1 MKKLRLLYTIICAA
15 GIALTSVSCK
25 DYLDKAPGS
34 DIDPADP
41 YKNYTNF
48 QGFMEEAYNCIPAL
62 ASISWYHGCW
72 NYGEDEYWQPS
83 ETRMLTNAIDQ
94 GNYWAWNTVQYS
106 PFHTGHGGTTG
117 TNRDNKGCLWG
128 NCWYGIYKVNLGLNN
143 LNLLTDATQEEKNI
157 IAGQLYFFRAFFH
170 FQIMQYWGGIPYI
183 DFLIPSDAVFNYP
196 RLSYQEC
203 ADKVAADFQK
213 AVDLLPVD
221 WDKTTVGKQTLGK
234 NKLRINKIMA
244 LAFLGKNYL
253 YAGSPLMNKVSAGD
267 ANYNKE
273 YCKKAAEA
281 FGQVLKLCKESGLYE
296 LADFDHYMD
305 IFYTY
310 DQGTKLPGM
319 KEVIFYENTSNT
331 SWCWNQVCDYRPS
344 CLIASGIKVYP
355 TANYVDYFGMANGK
369 PIKDITKKDAD
380 SGYDPEY
387 PFKNRDPRFYELFI
401 YDGVKCVKN
410 ATKAQKGPEQQYASL
425 YTGGMYRKATPS
437 KDCFTGYLLKKFCD
451 PYRNDHDEGDA
462 KKKAIRVNL
471 GMIRLADV
479 YLMYAESVA
488 QGYGDINASSSAYK
502 LSAVDAVNII
512 RNRAH
517 VDNIA
522 AEYLTSMDG
531 FMSELRRERAVELAF
546 EGHRFNDLRRWLLI
560 DKAPYTQK
568 TAVYFDRAADQKD
581 EARYDEPK
589 NNHVLNLREE
599 PLITRQFTEKHYWF
613 PFLRDDVQMYPEFNQ
628 NPGWE

>member
-1 MKKLRLLYTIICAA
+1 MLFAA
-15 GIALTSVSCK
+15 GVALTSVSCK

-34 DIDPADP
+34 DIDPVDP

-62 ASISWYHGCW
+62 ASTANYHGCW

-83 ETRMLTNAIDQ
+83 ETRMLANAIDQ
-94 GNYWAWNTVQYS
+94 GNYWAWNTVLYS

-117 TNRDNKGCLWG
+117 ENRDNKGCLWG
-128 NCWYGIYKVNLGLNN
+128 NCWYGIYKVNLGLEN
-143 LNLLTDATQEEKNI
+143 LDKLTDATVEEKRLI
-157 IAGQLYFFRAFFH
+157 EGQLYFFRAFFH

-183 DFLIPSDAVFNYP
+183 DFLIPSDAMPNYP

-213 AVDLLPVD
+213 AAELLPVD

-234 NKLRINKIMA
+234 NKFRTNKIMA

-253 YAGSPLMNKVSAGD
+253 YAGSPLMNKVSGGD

-273 YCKKAAEA
+273 YCQKAAEA
-281 FGQVLKLCKESGLYE
+281 FGQALKLCKESGLYE

-305 IFYTY
+305 LFYTY
-310 DQGTKLPGM
+310 DQGSKLPGM
-319 KEVIFYENTSNT
+319 KEVIFYENPSNT
-331 SWCWNQVCDYRPS
+331 SWVWNQVTDYRPT
-344 CLIASGIKVYP
+344 CLIQSGIKVYP

-380 SGYDPEY
+380 SGYDPEH
-387 PFKNRDPRFYELFI
+387 PFKNRDPRFYDLFI
-401 YDGVKCVKN
+401 YDGVKCVK
-410 ATKAQKGPEQQYASL
+410 TGSKVSGPEVQYASL
-425 YTGGMYRKATPS
+425 YTGGKYRTNTPA

-451 PYRNDHDEGDA
+451 PYRNDYDDDGA
-462 KKKAIRVNL
+462 RAKAIRVNL

-488 QGYGDINASSSAYK
+488 QGYGDFNKSSNAYN
-502 LSAVDAVNII
+502 LSALAAVNII

-517 VDNIA
+517 VGDIA
-522 AEYLTSMDG
+522 DEYLTSMDG

-546 EGHRFNDLRRWLLI
+546 EGHRFNDLRRWMLI

-581 EARYDEPK
+581 DDRYDDPQ
-589 NNHVLNLREE
+589 NNHVLNLTEK

-613 PFLRDDVQMYPEFNQ
+613 PFLRDDVEMYPEFYQ

>member
-1 MKKLRLLYTIICAA
+1 
-15 GIALTSVSCK
+15 
-25 DYLDKAPGS
+25 
-34 DIDPADP
+34 
-41 YKNYTNF
+41 
-48 QGFMEEAYNCIPAL
+48 MEEAYNCIPAL

-128 NCWYGIYKVNLGLNN
+128 NSWYGIYKVNLGLNN